1 MNLPDE
7 SFTLLMHDNNDA
19 VKLNHYVSLWFNAY
33 QLSPMFNV
41 YFRKLGEL
49 QTGSHVHFIAQ
60 RYIFTF
66 RFRIPIIHT
75 LNNCTET
82 DTHTHTRTR
91 TRTHTHTHARTHTH
105 AQSPNTRITYKH
117 THHTQ
122 THTLYIWLEPI
133 CTRTVLQ
140 NVSADHSFLILRRTY
155 CKPSDG
161 SVVICH

>member
-19 VKLNHYVSLWFNAY
+19 VKLNQYVSLWFNAY

-82 DTHTHTRTR
+82 DTHA
-91 TRTHTHTHARTHTH
+91 HARTITKYTHHLQTH
-105 AQSPNTRITYKH
+105 ASH
-117 THHTQ
+117 TN
-122 THTLYIWLEPI
+122 THTLYLARTNLYKNCVTKRI
-133 CTRTVLQ
+133 CRPLVSDFKEDVL
-140 NVSADHSFLILRRTY
+140 
-155 CKPSDG
+155 
-161 SVVICH
+161 

>member
-1 MNLPDE
+1 MNLLDE

-19 VKLNHYVSLWFNAY
+19 VKLNQYVSLWFNAY

-82 DTHTHTRTR
+82 DTHTHAHAHA
-91 TRTHTHTHARTHTH
+91 HTHAHARTHTH
-105 AQSPNTRITYKH
+105 ARTITKY
-117 THHTQ
+117 THHLQTHASHTN
-122 THTLYIWLEPI
+122 THTLYLARTNLYKNCVTKRI
-133 CTRTVLQ
+133 CILLVSDFKEDVL
-140 NVSADHSFLILRRTY
+140 
-155 CKPSDG
+155 
-161 SVVICH
+161 